1 MDDTGPAAGLHQ
13 GTTRDNET
21 LVGAPTE
28 ASTTRGAAN
37 ARSSR
42 RRTKT
47 GCLTCRRRRI
57 KCGEERPTCGNCIK
71 SKRQCEGYNQRVIF
85 KDPLNTYRGPTSSIA
100 THSGFVARPVRQQG
114 SLGAHGRPAQSKAPA
129 GASQH
134 NVPPRSRDASQSSS
148 SRQSLPTAVFQGFVH
163 NDPAT
168 FQPQQSIPNPLRRE
182 SDLSH
187 GGSER
192 QAPAQWDNPV
202 ESAPAPHS
210 LDTQYITP
218 PQPHQ
223 YHHEPTYE
231 GTYQAQAYTAHD
243 SYLDDT
249 PMQQA
254 RDSSIGSADLNNRLP
269 GPQGGHVDNHAQ
281 GYQQEYQQEYQ
292 NPTRQDSWSQ
302 PAHPILSS
310 LPYEPVTNEF
320 YDMRNPIHR
329 TDEED
334 EDDDDSDP
342 FDVSD
347 DDEDQLNDGAH
358 FDPRSREIQRLRRDN
373 ELATVMAIQAAQT
386 REDTRIR
393 TYHSVIENY
402 GPNMLASYHPSARDS
417 PLSNPIAA
425 GIFCHFINVI
435 APSLSMF
442 ERHPANP
449 SIVFGGNPVPKS
461 QQHIWSYTMPTIALR
476 NHALCHAMLAMSSLH
491 IAKLENSPI
500 TVSLRHYHLAI
511 RKLAKNVGS
520 STRRKQLATLAT
532 TLLLGFYEVI
542 SADHSKWCDHL
553 LGAHQLVKQ
562 IDFSGITRYIKS
574 KKAYQAKFPP
584 QNLDY
589 SDHMFSN
596 TPVVYGNDSMGDSR
610 LSMSDEVDENL
621 VGIIMGKQIRY
632 AEYGEIIED
641 PDGPYNG
648 NKKYTER
655 ELDLFNTQQDLFWW
669 YAKQDVFQSILSQNR
684 LFLNYERWSHCPP
697 RAPLGRREAIYGTFD
712 HLVLLLGR
720 LCCFAAKDVRRK
732 KRAMALNRGQWGP
745 PPGAPGGPSSGPPMP
760 PNQQPQGGR
769 GVPMPGMPPNQHPQG
784 GPGMP
789 PNRGPQGGPG
799 MPQPPGGPGM
809 SMPPMP
815 SFAGMLPGIRKAS
828 LPRGFSPTSEDSPP
842 PNSDDGDER
851 LSEQTAQAEEEWHGI
866 RSVFGM
872 FEQHLGPDFA
882 PLGPGYAQEIPSPFG
897 PAIQY
902 RTYGIALMWLT
913 YYMGLIVCH
922 RSHPS
927 MPPSAMMA
935 AGIGAQQTGLF
946 ANMIG
951 RISAGITADTST
963 ATRIN
968 IGTGAALNDSSF
980 ALFVAG
986 VQIQDQAQRTW
997 IVQRMLDIERL
1008 TGFETASHIAQGCET
1023 SWTKAAAMGRGA
1035 PYTKYTEEA
1044 PVDRVW
1050 TRAGERL
1057 NRMRITAGEEQHVHP
1072 QSTEKVGRVQFAV
1085 GILGVTSHFG
1095 ELELDSDDEEDG

>member
-1 MDDTGPAAGLHQ
+1 MDAAGPAAELHQ
-13 GTTRDNET
+13 GTSRDDDDER
-21 LVGAPTE
+21 LVDAPTE
-28 ASTTRGAAN
+28 ASAAKNAAN
-37 ARSSR
+37 ARASR

-100 THSGFVARPVRQQG
+100 THSGFVARPIRQQG
-114 SLGAHGRPAQSKAPA
+114 SLGAHGRPVQSKVPG
-129 GASQH
+129 GASQQ
-134 NVPPRSRDASQSSS
+134 NIPPRAGGSSQSNT
-148 SRQSLPTAVFQGFVH
+148 SRPATVFQGFVH
-163 NDPAT
+163 NDSAT
-168 FQPQQSIPNPLRRE
+168 FQPQQSVVNPLRRE
-182 SDLSH
+182 SEISH
-187 GGSER
+187 GGSD
-192 QAPAQWDNPV
+192 ASAQWDNPV
-202 ESAPAPHS
+202 NSVPVSGPLEA
-210 LDTQYITP
+210 QWITA
-218 PQPHQ
+218 PQPPQ
-223 YHHEPTYE
+223 YHHEPTYSE
-231 GTYQAQAYTAHD
+231 MYEDHGQMTHD
-243 SYLDDT
+243 SYLGDT
-249 PMQQA
+249 LMQQSHDTGN
-254 RDSSIGSADLNNRLP
+254 RSADLSNRSSVS
-269 GPQGGHVDNHAQ
+269 QGHVDDISHAQ
-281 GYQQEYQQEYQ
+281 GYQQEYQAPIQQ
-292 NPTRQDSWSQ
+292 AAWSQ
-302 PAHPILSS
+302 VARPIMSS
-310 LPYEPVTNEF
+310 PPYEPVTNEF
-320 YDMRNPIHR
+320 YDTRNPIHR

-347 DDEDQLNDGAH
+347 DEDEDEEPRNGGAH

-402 GPNMLASYHPSARDS
+402 GPNMLASYYPSARDS

-442 ERHPANP
+442 ERHPVNP
-449 SIVFGGNPVPKS
+449 SIVFRGNPVPKS

-476 NHALCHAMLAMSSLH
+476 NHALCHAMLAMASLH
-491 IAKLENSPI
+491 IAKLENGPI
-500 TVSLRHYHLAI
+500 TVSLRHYHIAI

-562 IDFSGITRYIKS
+562 IDFSGITRYLKT
-574 KKAYQAKFPP
+574 KKAYMANLPP
-584 QNLDY
+584 QNVYYGGDMS
-589 SDHMFSN
+589 SD
-596 TPVVYGNDSMGDSR
+596 TPIIYGHDSMEDSN
-610 LSMSDEVDENL
+610 LSMNDEVDENL

-641 PDGPYNG
+641 PDGPYMG
-648 NKKYTER
+648 NKRFTQR
-655 ELDLFNTQQDLFWW
+655 ELDLFDTQRDLFWW
-669 YAKQDVFQSILSQNR
+669 YTKQDVFQSILSQNR
-684 LFLNYERWSHCPP
+684 LFLNYDRWSHCPP
-697 RAPLGRREAIYGTFD
+697 RAPLGRRDAVYGTFD

-732 KRAMALNRGQWGP
+732 KRAMAANRGQWGP
-745 PPGAPGGPSSGPPMP
+745 PPGAPGGPNSGPPMP

-769 GVPMPGMPPNQHPQG
+769 GMPMPGMPPNQQPQG

-789 PNRGPQGGPG
+789 
-799 MPQPPGGPGM
+799 MPPGGRGM
-809 SMPPMP
+809 PMSAMP

-828 LPRGFSPTSEDSPP
+828 LPRGFSPSSEDSPP
-842 PNSDDGDER
+842 ANSDEGDER
-851 LSEQTAQAEEEWHGI
+851 LSEQTAKAEEEWNGI

-882 PLGPGYAQEIPSPFG
+882 PLGPEYAQEIPSPFG

-935 AGIGAQQTGLF
+935 AGFAAQQTGLF
-946 ANMIG
+946 ANTIG
-951 RISAGITADTST
+951 RISAGITADTSS
-963 ATRIN
+963 ATRVN
-968 IGTGAALNDSSF
+968 IGTGAALNDSCF

-986 VQIQDQAQRTW
+986 VQVQDQAQRHW
-997 IVQRMLDIERL
+997 VVQRCLDIERL
-1008 TGFETASHIAQGCET
+1008 TGFETASHIARGCET
-1023 SWTKAAAMGRGA
+1023 SWTRAAAMGKGA
-1035 PYTKYTEEA
+1035 PYTRYTEQA
-1044 PVDRVW
+1044 PVDKVW
-1050 TRAGERL
+1050 SRAGQRME
-1057 NRMRITAGEEQHVHP
+1057 RMRITAGEEQHVHP
-1072 QSTEKVGRVQFAV
+1072 QSTERVGRVQFAV

-1095 ELELDSDDEEDG
+1095 KLDLESDDEEDR

>member
-1 MDDTGPAAGLHQ
+1 MDAASSAAELHQ
-13 GTTRDNET
+13 GTSRDDET
-21 LVGAPTE
+21 LGDAPAE
-28 ASTTRGAAN
+28 ASAPKNAAN
-37 ARSSR
+37 ARASR

-57 KCGEERPTCGNCIK
+57 KCGEERPTCSNCIK

-100 THSGFVARPVRQQG
+100 THSGFVARPIRQQG
-114 SLGAHGRPAQSKAPA
+114 SLGAHARPTQSKVAP

-134 NVPPRSRDASQSSS
+134 NVPPRSGGSSQSGP
-148 SRQSLPTAVFQGFVH
+148 SRPTATFQGFVH

-168 FQPQQSIPNPLRRE
+168 FQPQQPVSNPLRRE
-182 SDLSH
+182 SALSH

-192 QAPAQWDNPV
+192 QASAQWDNPTS
-202 ESAPAPHS
+202 SAPAADS
-210 LDTQYITP
+210 LDAHYTIP
-218 PQPHQ
+218 PQQHQ
-223 YHHEPTYE
+223 YHHEPVYQQVYE
-231 GTYQAQAYTAHD
+231 AQAQTTHD
-243 SYLDDT
+243 SYLDNTAMQHAYDT
-249 PMQQA
+249 GG
-254 RDSSIGSADLNNRLP
+254 GSADLSDHFA
-269 GPQGGHVDNHAQ
+269 GSQGEQMDDTGHVEDYEQ
-281 GYQQEYQQEYQ
+281 YQK
-292 NPTRQDSWSQ
+292 PTRQDSWSQ
-302 PAHPILSS
+302 VARPAVSS
-310 LPYEPVTNEF
+310 PPYEPVTNEF
-320 YDMRNPIHR
+320 YDTRNPIHMM
-329 TDEED
+329 DEED

-347 DDEDQLNDGAH
+347 DEDEEDEGRLNDPAH
-358 FDPRSREIQRLRRDN
+358 VDPRSREIQRLRRDN

-435 APSLSMF
+435 APGLSMF

-449 SIVFGGNPVPKS
+449 SIVFRGNPVPKS

-476 NHALCHAMLAMSSLH
+476 NHALCHAMLAMASLH
-491 IAKLENSPI
+491 IAKLENAPI

-520 STRRKQLATLAT
+520 TTRRKQLATLAT

-562 IDFSGITRYIKS
+562 IDFSGITRYIKT
-574 KKAYQAKFPP
+574 KKAYAAKFPA
-584 QNLDY
+584 QNPYYGDDMS
-589 SDHMFSN
+589 SD
-596 TPVVYGNDSMGDSR
+596 TPVVYGDHSMEDSS
-610 LSMSDEVDENL
+610 LSMNDEVDENL
-621 VGIIMGKQIRY
+621 VGIIMGKQIKY

-641 PDGPYNG
+641 PDGPYMG
-648 NKKYTER
+648 NKRYTQR
-655 ELDLFNTQQDLFWW
+655 ELELFDTQQDMFWW
-669 YAKQDVFQSILSQNR
+669 YTKQDVFQSILSQNR

-697 RAPLGRREAIYGTFD
+697 RAPLGRRDAVYGTFD

-732 KRAMALNRGQWGP
+732 KRAMAANRGQWGP
-745 PPGAPGGPSSGPPMP
+745 PPGAPGGPPPGGPPQP

-769 GVPMPGMPPNQHPQG
+769 GMSMPGMPPSGPPQGRPGMPPPQG
-784 GPGMP
+784 GPGAMP
-789 PNRGPQGGPG
+789 A
-799 MPQPPGGPGM
+799 
-809 SMPPMP
+809 MP

-828 LPRGFSPTSEDSPP
+828 LPRGFSPGSEDSPP
-842 PNSDDGDER
+842 ANSDEGDER
-851 LSEQTAQAEEEWHGI
+851 LSEQTAKAEEEWHGI

-882 PLGPGYAQEIPSPFG
+882 PLGPEYAQEILSPFG

-902 RTYGIALMWLT
+902 RTYGIAVLWLT

-935 AGIGAQQTGLF
+935 AGLSAQQTGLF
-946 ANMIG
+946 ANTIG

-963 ATRIN
+963 ATRVN
-968 IGTGAALNDSSF
+968 IGTGAALTDSCF

-1008 TGFETASHIAQGCET
+1008 TGFETASHIARGCET
-1023 SWTKAAAMGRGA
+1023 SWTRAADMGRGA
-1035 PYTKYTEEA
+1035 PYTRYTEQA
-1044 PVDRVW
+1044 PVDKVW
-1050 TRAGERL
+1050 SRAGQRME
-1057 NRMRITAGEEQHVHP
+1057 RMRITAGEETRVHP

-1085 GILGVTSHFG
+1085 GILGVTNHFG
-1095 ELELDSDDEEDG
+1095 ELDLDSDDDDE